1 MKKARKERIFPFSPI
16 FSTVTRA
23 PPCVSTRNTPK
34 TGKNTPKCR
43 SRPDKPQ
50 NAENVI
56 PLTTRHTTPKNYGKT
71 AQCRAAEWAKILRA
85 DGGNALKHGSCP
97 DKPQNDEI
105 FLFLAPQCRPPFLLP
120 STAPAANEN
129 APQSGAPCRLCRCTS
144 LSCIFVIFR
153 HFSSLFVTFRQI
165 STWRLFRKFASFSL
179 ANPEMSPPYASG
191 VRSTA

>member
-16 FSTVTRA
+16 FSTA
-23 PPCVSTRNTPK
+23 PRTPPRVSPRNTPK
-34 TGKNTPKCR
+34 TGRNAQKRR
-43 SRPDKPQ
+43 SCPDKPQ

-56 PLTTRHTTPKNYGKT
+56 PLTPRHTTPKNYGKT

-105 FLFLAPQCRPPFLLP
+105 FLFLAPQCRPPLLLP
-120 STAPAANEN
+120 PTAPAANEN
-129 APQSGAPCRLCRCTS
+129 APQSGAPCRLCRFPS

-153 HFSSLFVTFRQI
+153 HFSPLFATFRQI
-165 STWRLFRKFASFSL
+165 STCRLLRKFSSFSL
-179 ANPEMSPPYASG
+179 ANAARSAPYASG